1 MSETNVRP
9 VLFKHAFWNNVI
21 IETIAGV
28 CTLIIALLVQ
38 QFVGHRVLGWET
50 VVILALS
57 VVVFSLLS
65 AAYLQWYRHR
75 RPDDGYLLIG
85 IIDFVLRLLVTSGI
99 ALLLVSNTTL
109 LSIIIG
115 AAITSVLLFVFEKP
129 WQPGMTDA
137 QLQEASKKSV
147 ELGVQMLEEERVKH
161 AEARNKIALQHA
173 SEGKTD
179 TPRSTSLTFSS
190 LIVANMLMEAVY
202 DVVTFLLA
210 LMLQWWMLCTITGWR
225 TLLVIFLGNMLFS
238 CASAAVMVLMGALK
252 ADQQKC
258 PTKSWTFLT
267 IAVLLRLLIFGVLA
281 WLLTPSLAW
290 VSVVVGIVITYV
302 LTLFYKML
310 ASICKQMKAKV

>member
-9 VLFKHAFWNNVI
+9 VLFKHAFWDNVI
-21 IETIAGV
+21 IETVAGI
-28 CTLIIALLVQ
+28 CTLIISLLVQ
-38 QFVGHRVLGWET
+38 QFLGHRVLGWET

-85 IIDFVLRLLVTSGI
+85 IIDFALRLLVTSGI
-99 ALLLVSNTTL
+99 ALLLVSNITL

-115 AAITSVLLFVFEKP
+115 AAITSVLMFVFEKP

-147 ELGVQMLEEERVKH
+147 ELGVQMLEEERVKR
-161 AEARNKIALQHA
+161 AEVRNTIALQHA
-173 SEGKTD
+173 SAGKTD
-179 TPRSTSLTFSS
+179 TSRGVSLTFSS
-190 LIVANMLMEAVY
+190 LIVANMLMEAVC

-210 LMLQWWMLCTITGWR
+210 LMLQWWMLGTIFGWR

-238 CASAAVMVLMGALK
+238 CVAAAVMVLMGALK

-258 PTKSWTFLT
+258 LTKSLPFLV
-267 IAVLLRLLIFGVLA
+267 IVVLLRLLIFGVLA

-290 VSVVVGIVITYV
+290 VSVVFGIVLTDIV
-302 LTLFYKML
+302 LVIK
-310 ASICKQMKAKV
+310 

>member
-9 VLFKHAFWNNVI
+9 VLFKDAFWGYVI
-21 IETIAGV
+21 TETVAGI

-99 ALLLVSNTTL
+99 ALLLVSNITL

-129 WQPGMTDA
+129 WQPGMTDV

-147 ELGVQMLEEERVKH
+147 ELGVQMLEEERVKR
-161 AEARNKIALQHA
+161 AEARNMIALQHA

-179 TPRSTSLTFSS
+179 TSRGTSLTFSS
-190 LIVANMLMEAVY
+190 LIVANMLLEAVC
-202 DVVTFLLA
+202 DVATFLLA
-210 LMLQWWMLCTITGWR
+210 LMLQWWMLGTIAGWR
-225 TLLVIFLGNMLFS
+225 TLLVIFFGNMLFS
-238 CASAAVMVLMGALK
+238 CAAAAVMVLMGALK

-258 PTKSWTFLT
+258 LTKSWPFLA
-267 IAVLLRLLIFGVLA
+267 IVVLLRLLIFGVLA
-281 WLLTPSLAW
+281 WLLTPSLVW
-290 VSVVVGIVITYV
+290 VSVVVGVV
-302 LTLFYKML
+302 LTDIVLVIKHHPWRRT
-310 ASICKQMKAKV
+310 AVAA

>member
-1 MSETNVRP
+1 MSETNVRS
-9 VLFKHAFWNNVI
+9 VLFKHAFRDNVI
-21 IETIAGV
+21 IETVAGV

-99 ALLLVSNTTL
+99 ALLLVSNITL

-115 AAITSVLLFVFEKP
+115 AAITSVLLFVFEKS

-147 ELGVQMLEEERVKH
+147 ELGVQMLEEERVKR
-161 AEARNKIALQHA
+161 AEARNMIALQHESA
-173 SEGKTD
+173 SKTD
-179 TPRSTSLTFSS
+179 TSRGVSLTFSS
-190 LIVANMLMEAVY
+190 LIVANMLMEAVC
-202 DVVTFLLA
+202 DVATFLLA
-210 LMLQWWMLCTITGWR
+210 LILQWWMLGSIVGWR

-238 CASAAVMVLMGALK
+238 CAAAAVMVLMGALK

-258 PTKSWTFLT
+258 LTKNWPFLV
-267 IAVLLRLLIFGVLA
+267 IVVLLRLLIFGVLA
-281 WLLTPSLAW
+281 WLLTPSLVW
-290 VSVVVGIVITYV
+290 VSVVVGIVLTNIV
-302 LTLFYKML
+302 LVIKHHPWRRT
-310 ASICKQMKAKV
+310 AVAA

>member
-1 MSETNVRP
+1 MSEANVRP
-9 VLFKHAFWNNVI
+9 VLFKHAFWDNVI
-21 IETIAGV
+21 IETVAGV

-99 ALLLVSNTTL
+99 ALLLVSDITL

-115 AAITSVLLFVFEKP
+115 AAITSVLMFVFEKP

-147 ELGVQMLEEERVKH
+147 ELGVQMLEEERVKR
-161 AEARNKIALQHA
+161 AEVRNMIALQHESA
-173 SEGKTD
+173 GKTD
-179 TPRSTSLTFSS
+179 TSRGVSLTFSS
-190 LIVANMLMEAVY
+190 LIVANMLMESVC

-210 LMLQWWMLCTITGWR
+210 LMLQWWMLGTIAGWR
-225 TLLVIFLGNMLFS
+225 TLLVMFLGNMLFS
-238 CASAAVMVLMGALK
+238 CVAAAVMVLMGALK

-258 PTKSWTFLT
+258 LTKSWPFLV
-267 IAVLLRLLIFGVLA
+267 IVVLLRLLIFGVLA
-281 WLLTPSLAW
+281 WLLTPSLVW
-290 VSVVVGIVITYV
+290 VSVVVGIVLTDIV
-302 LTLFYKML
+302 LV
-310 ASICKQMKAKV
+310 IKQHPWRRTAVAA

>member
-1 MSETNVRP
+1 MSETNARP
-9 VLFKHAFWNNVI
+9 VLFKHAFWDNVI
-21 IETIAGV
+21 IEIVAGI

-99 ALLLVSNTTL
+99 ALLLVSDITL
-109 LSIIIG
+109 LSIVIG
-115 AAITSVLLFVFEKP
+115 AAITSVLMFVFEKP
-129 WQPGMTDA
+129 WQPGMKDA

-147 ELGVQMLEEERVKH
+147 ELGVQMLEEERVKR
-161 AEARNKIALQHA
+161 AEVRNMIALQHESA
-173 SEGKTD
+173 GKTD
-179 TPRSTSLTFSS
+179 TSRGVSLTFSS
-190 LIVANMLMEAVY
+190 LIVANMLMEAVC

-210 LMLQWWMLCTITGWR
+210 LMLQWWMLGTIAGWR
-225 TLLVIFLGNMLFS
+225 TLLVMFLGNMLFS
-238 CASAAVMVLMGALK
+238 CAAAAVMVLMGALK

-258 PTKSWTFLT
+258 LTKSRPFLV
-267 IAVLLRLLIFGVLA
+267 IVVLLRLLIFGVLA
-281 WLLTPSLAW
+281 WLLTPSLVW
-290 VSVVVGIVITYV
+290 VSVVFGIVLTDIV
-302 LTLFYKML
+302 LV
-310 ASICKQMKAKV
+310 IKQHPQR

>member
-1 MSETNVRP
+1 MMSETNVRP
-9 VLFKHAFWNNVI
+9 VLFKHAFWDNVI
-21 IETIAGV
+21 IETVAGV

-57 VVVFSLLS
+57 VVVFSRLS

-99 ALLLVSNTTL
+99 ALLLVSNITL

-147 ELGVQMLEEERVKH
+147 ELGVQMLEEERVKR
-161 AEARNKIALQHA
+161 AEARNMIALQHA
-173 SEGKTD
+173 SAGKTD
-179 TPRSTSLTFSS
+179 TPRGVSLTVSS

-202 DVVTFLLA
+202 AVVTFLLA
-210 LMLQWWMLCTITGWR
+210 LMLQWWMLCTIAGWS
-225 TLLVIFLGNMLFS
+225 TLLVIFFGNMLFS
-238 CASAAVMVLMGALK
+238 CAAAAIMVLMGALK

-258 PTKSWTFLT
+258 LTKSWPFLV
-267 IAVLLRLLIFGVLA
+267 IVVLLRLLIFGVLA

-290 VSVVVGIVITYV
+290 VSVVVGIVLTNIV
-302 LTLFYKML
+302 LV
-310 ASICKQMKAKV
+310 IKQHPKR

>member
-9 VLFKHAFWNNVI
+9 VLFKHAFWGHVI
-21 IETIAGV
+21 TETVAGV

-99 ALLLVSNTTL
+99 ALLLVSDIAL

-147 ELGVQMLEEERVKH
+147 ELGVQMLEEERVKR
-161 AEARNKIALQHA
+161 AEVRNMIALQHA
-173 SEGKTD
+173 SAGKTD
-179 TPRSTSLTFSS
+179 TSRGVSLTFSS
-190 LIVANMLMEAVY
+190 LIVANMLMEAVC

-210 LMLQWWMLCTITGWR
+210 LMLQWWMLGTIFGWR

-238 CASAAVMVLMGALK
+238 CAAAAVMVLMGALK

-258 PTKSWTFLT
+258 LTKSLPFLV
-267 IAVLLRLLIFGVLA
+267 IVVLLRLLIFGVLA
-281 WLLTPSLAW
+281 WLLTPSLVW
-290 VSVVVGIVITYV
+290 VSVVVGIVLTDIV
-302 LTLFYKML
+302 LVIK
-310 ASICKQMKAKV
+310 

>member
-9 VLFKHAFWNNVI
+9 VLFKDAFWGYLI
-21 IETIAGV
+21 TETVAGI
-28 CTLIIALLVQ
+28 CTLIIALLIQ
-38 QFVGHRVLGWET
+38 QFVGRRILGWET

-75 RPDDGYLLIG
+75 RPNDGYLLIG
-85 IIDFVLRLLVTSGI
+85 IIDFVLRLLVTYGI

-147 ELGVQMLEEERVKH
+147 ELGVQMLEEERVKR
-161 AEARNKIALQHA
+161 AEVRNMIALQHA
-173 SEGKTD
+173 SAGETD
-179 TPRSTSLTFSS
+179 TSRGVSLTFSS
-190 LIVANMLMEAVY
+190 LIVANMLMEAVC

-210 LMLQWWMLCTITGWR
+210 LMLQWWMFGTIVGWR
-225 TLLVIFLGNMLFS
+225 TLLVMFFGNMLFS
-238 CASAAVMVLMGALK
+238 CAAAAIMVLMGALK

-258 PTKSWTFLT
+258 LTKSWPFLV
-267 IAVLLRLLIFGVLA
+267 IVVLLRLLIFGVLA
-281 WLLTPSLAW
+281 WLLTPSLVW
-290 VSVVVGIVITYV
+290 VSVVVGVV
-302 LTLFYKML
+302 LTDIVLV
-310 ASICKQMKAKV
+310 IKQHQWKRTAVDA

>member
-1 MSETNVRP
+1 MSEANVRP
-9 VLFKHAFWNNVI
+9 VLFKHAFWDNVI
-21 IETIAGV
+21 IETVAGI

-65 AAYLQWYRHR
+65 AACLQWYRHR

-99 ALLLVSNTTL
+99 ALLLVSDITL

-115 AAITSVLLFVFEKP
+115 AAITSVLMFVFEKP

-147 ELGVQMLEEERVKH
+147 ELGVQMLEEERVKR
-161 AEARNKIALQHA
+161 AEVRNMIALQHA
-173 SEGKTD
+173 SEVKTD
-179 TPRSTSLTFSS
+179 TPRGVSLTFSS
-190 LIVANMLMEAVY
+190 LIVANMLMEAVC
-202 DVVTFLLA
+202 DVVIFVLA
-210 LMLQWWMLCTITGWR
+210 LMLQWWVLGTIFGWR
-225 TLLVIFLGNMLFS
+225 TLLVMFLGNMLFS
-238 CASAAVMVLMGALK
+238 CVAAAVMVLMGALN

-258 PTKSWTFLT
+258 LTKSWTFLV
-267 IAVLLRLLIFGVLA
+267 IVVLLRLLIFGVLA
-281 WLLTPSLAW
+281 WLLTPSLVW
-290 VSVVVGIVITYV
+290 VSVVVGIV
-302 LTLFYKML
+302 LTDIILV
-310 ASICKQMKAKV
+310 IKQHPWKRTAVEA

>member
-1 MSETNVRP
+1 MIT
-9 VLFKHAFWNNVI
+9 
-21 IETIAGV
+21 ETIASV

-99 ALLLVSNTTL
+99 ALLLVSDITL

-137 QLQEASKKSV
+137 QLQEASQKSV
-147 ELGVQMLEEERVKH
+147 ELGVQMLEEERVKR
-161 AEARNKIALQHA
+161 AEARNMIALQHGSA
-173 SEGKTD
+173 GKTD
-179 TPRSTSLTFSS
+179 TSRGVSLTFSS

-202 DVVTFLLA
+202 AVVTFLLA
-210 LMLQWWMLCTITGWR
+210 LMLQWWMLCTIAGWR

-238 CASAAVMVLMGALK
+238 CAAAAIMVLMGALK

-258 PTKSWTFLT
+258 LTKSWPFLV
-267 IAVLLRLLIFGVLA
+267 IVVLLRLLIFGVLA
-281 WLLTPSLAW
+281 WLLAPSLVC
-290 VSVVVGIVITYV
+290 VSVVVGIVLTNIV
-302 LTLFYKML
+302 LVIKWHPRRRT
-310 ASICKQMKAKV
+310 AVAA

>member
-1 MSETNVRP
+1 MSETKVRP
-9 VLFKHAFWNNVI
+9 VLFKHAFWSNVI
-21 IETIAGV
+21 TETVAGI
-28 CTLIIALLVQ
+28 CTLIISLLVQ

-115 AAITSVLLFVFEKP
+115 AAITSVLMFVLEKP

-147 ELGVQMLEEERVKH
+147 ELGVQMLEEERVKR
-161 AEARNKIALQHA
+161 AEVRNTIALQHA

-179 TPRSTSLTFSS
+179 TPRGVSLTFSS

-202 DVVTFLLA
+202 AVVTFLLA
-210 LMLQWWMLCTITGWR
+210 LMLQWWMLGTIAGWR

-238 CASAAVMVLMGALK
+238 CAAAAVMVMMGALK

-258 PTKSWTFLT
+258 LTKSWPFLV
-267 IAVLLRLLIFGVLA
+267 IVVLLRLLIFGVLA
-281 WLLTPSLAW
+281 WLLTPSLVW
-290 VSVVVGIVITYV
+290 VSVVVGIVLTNIV
-302 LTLFYKML
+302 LVIKWHPRRRT
-310 ASICKQMKAKV
+310 AVDA

>member
-9 VLFKHAFWNNVI
+9 VLFKHAFWGHVI
-21 IETIAGV
+21 TETVASV

-99 ALLLVSNTTL
+99 ALLLVSNITL

-147 ELGVQMLEEERVKH
+147 ELGVQMLEEERVKR
-161 AEARNKIALQHA
+161 AEARNMIALQHA
-173 SEGKTD
+173 SAGKTD
-179 TPRSTSLTFSS
+179 TPRGVSLTVSS

-202 DVVTFLLA
+202 AVVTFLLA
-210 LMLQWWMLCTITGWR
+210 LMLQWWMLCTIAGWS
-225 TLLVIFLGNMLFS
+225 TLLVIFFGNMLFS
-238 CASAAVMVLMGALK
+238 CAAAAIMVLMGALK

-258 PTKSWTFLT
+258 LTKSWPFLV
-267 IAVLLRLLIFGVLA
+267 IVVLLRLLIFGVLA

-290 VSVVVGIVITYV
+290 VSVVVGIVLTNIV
-302 LTLFYKML
+302 LVIKWHPRRRT
-310 ASICKQMKAKV
+310 AVAA

>member
-9 VLFKHAFWNNVI
+9 VLFKHAFWDNVI
-21 IETIAGV
+21 IETVAGV

-99 ALLLVSNTTL
+99 ALLLVSNITL

-147 ELGVQMLEEERVKH
+147 ELGVQMLEEERVKR
-161 AEARNKIALQHA
+161 AEARNMIALQHA
-173 SEGKTD
+173 SAGKTD
-179 TPRSTSLTFSS
+179 TPRGVSLTVSS

-202 DVVTFLLA
+202 AVVTFLLA
-210 LMLQWWMLCTITGWR
+210 LMLQWWMLCTIAGWS
-225 TLLVIFLGNMLFS
+225 TLLVIFFGNMLFS
-238 CASAAVMVLMGALK
+238 CAAAAIMVLMGALK

-258 PTKSWTFLT
+258 LTKSWPFLV
-267 IAVLLRLLIFGVLA
+267 IVVLFRLLIFGVLA
-281 WLLTPSLAW
+281 WLLTPSLVW
-290 VSVVVGIVITYV
+290 VSVVFGIVLTDIV
-302 LTLFYKML
+302 LVIKHHPWKRT
-310 ASICKQMKAKV
+310 AVAA

>member
-1 MSETNVRP
+1 MGETNVRP
-9 VLFKHAFWNNVI
+9 VLFKHAFWDNVI
-21 IETIAGV
+21 IETVAGI
-28 CTLIIALLVQ
+28 CTLIISLLVQ

-65 AAYLQWYRHR
+65 TAYLQWDRHR
-75 RPDDGYLLIG
+75 RPDDRSGDLLIG

-99 ALLLVSNTTL
+99 ASLLVSNTTL

-147 ELGVQMLEEERVKH
+147 ELGVQMLEEERVKR
-161 AEARNKIALQHA
+161 AEVRNMVALQHA
-173 SEGKTD
+173 SAGKTG
-179 TPRSTSLTFSS
+179 TPRGTSLTFSS
-190 LIVANMLMEAVY
+190 LIVANMLMEAVC
-202 DVVTFLLA
+202 DVATFLLA
-210 LMLQWWMLCTITGWR
+210 LMLQWWMLCTIAGCR

-238 CASAAVMVLMGALK
+238 CAAAAVMVLMGALK
-252 ADQQKC
+252 ADQQKYL
-258 PTKSWTFLT
+258 TKSWPFLA
-267 IAVLLRLLIFGVLA
+267 IVVLLRLLIFGVLA

-290 VSVVVGIVITYV
+290 VSVVVGIVLTDIV
-302 LTLFYKML
+302 LVIK
-310 ASICKQMKAKV
+310 

>member
-9 VLFKHAFWNNVI
+9 VLFKHAFWDNVI
-21 IETIAGV
+21 IETVAGI
-28 CTLIIALLVQ
+28 CTLIISLLVQ
-38 QFVGHRVLGWET
+38 QFVGHHVLGWET

-99 ALLLVSNTTL
+99 ALLLVSNITL

-115 AAITSVLLFVFEKP
+115 AAITSVLLFVFEKS

-147 ELGVQMLEEERVKH
+147 ELGVQMLEEERVKR
-161 AEARNKIALQHA
+161 AEVRNMIALQHA
-173 SEGKTD
+173 SAGKTG
-179 TPRSTSLTFSS
+179 TSRGVSLTFSS
-190 LIVANMLMEAVY
+190 LIVANMLMEAVC

-210 LMLQWWMLCTITGWR
+210 LMLQLWMLGTIGGWR
-225 TLLVIFLGNMLFS
+225 TLLVMFLGNMLFS
-238 CASAAVMVLMGALK
+238 CVAAAVMVLMGALK

-258 PTKSWTFLT
+258 PTKSWSFLT
-267 IAVLLRLLIFGVLA
+267 ISVLLRLLIFGVLA

-290 VSVVVGIVITYV
+290 VSVVVGIV
-302 LTLFYKML
+302 LTDIIFV
-310 ASICKQMKAKV
+310 IKQHPWRRTAVAA

>member
-1 MSETNVRP
+1 MSEMNVRP
-9 VLFKHAFWNNVI
+9 VLFKHAFWGHVI
-21 IETIAGV
+21 TETVAGIF
-28 CTLIIALLVQ
+28 TLIIALLVQ

-65 AAYLQWYRHR
+65 TAYLQWDRHR
-75 RPDDGYLLIG
+75 RPDDRSGDLLIG

-99 ALLLVSNTTL
+99 ASLLVSNTTL

-147 ELGVQMLEEERVKH
+147 ELGVQMLEEERVKR
-161 AEARNKIALQHA
+161 AEVRNMVALQHA
-173 SEGKTD
+173 SAGKTG
-179 TPRSTSLTFSS
+179 TPRGTSLTFSS
-190 LIVANMLMEAVY
+190 LIVANMLMEAVC
-202 DVVTFLLA
+202 DVATFLLA
-210 LMLQWWMLCTITGWR
+210 LMLQWWMLCTIAGCR

-238 CASAAVMVLMGALK
+238 CAAAAVMVLMGALK
-252 ADQQKC
+252 ADQQKYL
-258 PTKSWTFLT
+258 TKSWPFLA
-267 IAVLLRLLIFGVLA
+267 IVVLLRLLIFGVLA

-290 VSVVVGIVITYV
+290 VSVVVGIVLTDIV
-302 LTLFYKML
+302 LVIK
-310 ASICKQMKAKV
+310 

>member
-1 MSETNVRP
+1 MSETNARP
-9 VLFKHAFWNNVI
+9 VLFKHAFWDNVI
-21 IETIAGV
+21 IEIVAGI

-99 ALLLVSNTTL
+99 ALLLVSDITL

-147 ELGVQMLEEERVKH
+147 ELGVQMLEEERVKR
-161 AEARNKIALQHA
+161 AEARNMIALQHA
-173 SEGKTD
+173 SAGKTD
-179 TPRSTSLTFSS
+179 TSRGVSLTFSS
-190 LIVANMLMEAVY
+190 LIVANMLMEAVC

-210 LMLQWWMLCTITGWR
+210 LILQWWMLCTIDGWR

-238 CASAAVMVLMGALK
+238 CAAAAVMVLMGALK

-258 PTKSWTFLT
+258 LTKSRPFLV
-267 IAVLLRLLIFGVLA
+267 IVVLLRLLIFGVLA
-281 WLLTPSLAW
+281 WLLTPSLVW
-290 VSVVVGIVITYV
+290 VSVVFGIVLTDIV
-302 LTLFYKML
+302 LV
-310 ASICKQMKAKV
+310 IKQHPQR

>member
-1 MSETNVRP
+1 MSETNARP
-9 VLFKHAFWNNVI
+9 VLFKHAFWDNVI
-21 IETIAGV
+21 IEIVAGI

-99 ALLLVSNTTL
+99 ALLLVSDITL

-115 AAITSVLLFVFEKP
+115 AAITSVLMFVFEKP
-129 WQPGMTDA
+129 WQPGMKDA

-147 ELGVQMLEEERVKH
+147 ELGVQMLEEERVKR
-161 AEARNKIALQHA
+161 AEVRNMIALQHA
-173 SEGKTD
+173 SAGKTD
-179 TPRSTSLTFSS
+179 TSRVVSLTFSS

-210 LMLQWWMLCTITGWR
+210 LMLQWWMLGTIFGWR

-238 CASAAVMVLMGALK
+238 CAAAAIMVLMGALK

-258 PTKSWTFLT
+258 LTKSLTFLV
-267 IAVLLRLLIFGVLA
+267 IVVLLRLLIFGVLA

-290 VSVVVGIVITYV
+290 VSLVVGIV
-302 LTLFYKML
+302 LTDIILV
-310 ASICKQMKAKV
+310 IKQHPWKRTAVAA

>member
-1 MSETNVRP
+1 MSEMNVRP
-9 VLFKHAFWNNVI
+9 VLFKHAFWGHVI
-21 IETIAGV
+21 IETVAGI

-99 ALLLVSNTTL
+99 ALLLVSNITL

-115 AAITSVLLFVFEKP
+115 AAITSVLLFVFEKS

-147 ELGVQMLEEERVKH
+147 ELGVQMLEEERVKR
-161 AEARNKIALQHA
+161 AEVRNMIALQHA
-173 SEGKTD
+173 SAGKTG
-179 TPRSTSLTFSS
+179 TSRGVSLTFSS
-190 LIVANMLMEAVY
+190 LIVANMLMEAVC

-210 LMLQWWMLCTITGWR
+210 LMLQLWMLGTIGGWR
-225 TLLVIFLGNMLFS
+225 TLLVMFLGNMLFS
-238 CASAAVMVLMGALK
+238 CVAAAVMVLMGALK

-258 PTKSWTFLT
+258 PTKSWSFLT
-267 IAVLLRLLIFGVLA
+267 ISVLLRLLIFGVLA

-290 VSVVVGIVITYV
+290 VSVVVGIVLTDIV
-302 LTLFYKML
+302 LV
-310 ASICKQMKAKV
+310 IKQHPWRRTAVAA

>member
-9 VLFKHAFWNNVI
+9 VLFKHAFWDNVI
-21 IETIAGV
+21 IETVAGI
-28 CTLIIALLVQ
+28 CTLIISLLVQ
-38 QFVGHRVLGWET
+38 QFLGHRVLGWET

-115 AAITSVLLFVFEKP
+115 AAVTSVLMFVFEKP

-147 ELGVQMLEEERVKH
+147 ELGVQMLEEERVKR
-161 AEARNKIALQHA
+161 AEVRNTIALQHA
-173 SEGKTD
+173 SAGKTD
-179 TPRSTSLTFSS
+179 TSRGVSLTFSS
-190 LIVANMLMEAVY
+190 LIVANMLMEAVC

-210 LMLQWWMLCTITGWR
+210 LMLQWWMLGTIFGWR

-238 CASAAVMVLMGALK
+238 CVAAAVMVLMGALK

-258 PTKSWTFLT
+258 LTKSLPFLV
-267 IAVLLRLLIFGVLA
+267 IVVLLRLLIFGVLA

-290 VSVVVGIVITYV
+290 VSVVFGIVLTDIV
-302 LTLFYKML
+302 LVIK
-310 ASICKQMKAKV
+310 

>member
-9 VLFKHAFWNNVI
+9 VLFKHAFWDNVI
-21 IETIAGV
+21 IETVAGI
-28 CTLIIALLVQ
+28 CTLIISLLVQ
-38 QFVGHRVLGWET
+38 QFLGHRVLGWET

-85 IIDFVLRLLVTSGI
+85 IIDFALRLLVTSGI
-99 ALLLVSNTTL
+99 ALLLVSNITL

-115 AAITSVLLFVFEKP
+115 AAITSVLMFVFEKP

-147 ELGVQMLEEERVKH
+147 ELGVQMLEEERVKR
-161 AEARNKIALQHA
+161 AEVRNTIALQHA
-173 SEGKTD
+173 SAGKTD
-179 TPRSTSLTFSS
+179 TSRGVSLTFSS
-190 LIVANMLMEAVY
+190 LIVANMLMEAVC
-202 DVVTFLLA
+202 DIVTFLLA
-210 LMLQWWMLCTITGWR
+210 LMLQWWMLGTIFGWR

-238 CASAAVMVLMGALK
+238 CVAAAVMVLMGALK

-258 PTKSWTFLT
+258 LTKSLPFLV
-267 IAVLLRLLIFGVLA
+267 IVVLLRLLIFGVLA

-290 VSVVVGIVITYV
+290 VSVVVGIVLTDIV
-302 LTLFYKML
+302 LVIK
-310 ASICKQMKAKV
+310 

>member
-9 VLFKHAFWNNVI
+9 VLFKHAFWGHVI
-21 IETIAGV
+21 TETVAGI

-115 AAITSVLLFVFEKP
+115 ATITSVLLFVLEKP

-147 ELGVQMLEEERVKH
+147 ELGVQMLEEERVKR
-161 AEARNKIALQHA
+161 AEVRNMIALQHA
-173 SEGKTD
+173 SAGKTD
-179 TPRSTSLTFSS
+179 TPRGVSLTFSS

-202 DVVTFLLA
+202 AVVTFLLA
-210 LMLQWWMLCTITGWR
+210 LMLQWWMLGTIVGWR
-225 TLLVIFLGNMLFS
+225 TLLVIFFGNMLFS
-238 CASAAVMVLMGALK
+238 CAAAEVMVLMGALK

-258 PTKSWTFLT
+258 LTKSWPFLT
-267 IAVLLRLLIFGVLA
+267 TAVLLRLLIFGVLA
-281 WLLTPSLAW
+281 WLLTPSLVW
-290 VSVVVGIVITYV
+290 VSVVVGIV
-302 LTLFYKML
+302 LTNIILVIKWNP
-310 ASICKQMKAKV
+310 KR

>member
-1 MSETNVRP
+1 
-9 VLFKHAFWNNVI
+9 
-21 IETIAGV
+21 
-28 CTLIIALLVQ
+28 
-38 QFVGHRVLGWET
+38 VLGWET

-99 ALLLVSNTTL
+99 ALLLVSNITL

-115 AAITSVLLFVFEKP
+115 AAITSVLLFVFEKS

-147 ELGVQMLEEERVKH
+147 ELGVQMLEEERVKR
-161 AEARNKIALQHA
+161 AEVRNMIALQHA
-173 SEGKTD
+173 SAGKTG
-179 TPRSTSLTFSS
+179 TSRGVSLTFSS
-190 LIVANMLMEAVY
+190 LIVANMLMEAVC

-210 LMLQWWMLCTITGWR
+210 LMLQLWMLGTIGGWR
-225 TLLVIFLGNMLFS
+225 TLLVMFLGNMLFS
-238 CASAAVMVLMGALK
+238 CVAAAVMVLMGALK

-258 PTKSWTFLT
+258 PTKSWSFLT
-267 IAVLLRLLIFGVLA
+267 ISVLLRLLIFGVLA

-290 VSVVVGIVITYV
+290 VSVVVGIV
-302 LTLFYKML
+302 LTD
-310 ASICKQMKAKV
+310 I

>member
-9 VLFKHAFWNNVI
+9 VLFKHAFWGHVI
-21 IETIAGV
+21 TETFAGV

-115 AAITSVLLFVFEKP
+115 AVITSVLLFVFEKP

-147 ELGVQMLEEERVKH
+147 ELGVQMLEEERVKR
-161 AEARNKIALQHA
+161 AEVRNMIALQHA
-173 SEGKTD
+173 SAGKTG
-179 TPRSTSLTFSS
+179 TPRGVSLTFSS

-210 LMLQWWMLCTITGWR
+210 LMLQWWMLGAIFGWC

-238 CASAAVMVLMGALK
+238 CVAAAVMVLMGALK

-258 PTKSWTFLT
+258 LTKSWSFLT

-290 VSVVVGIVITYV
+290 VSVVVGIV
-302 LTLFYKML
+302 LTDIIFVIKRHPWRRT
-310 ASICKQMKAKV
+310 AVAA